1 MALPFVL
8 NEYIYS
14 ETAKTY
20 NINNFPGA
28 DVFESED
35 FSYEKIISNLEKLH
49 NNVIDPLRL
58 EFGPHTNNADK
69 MIKINSAYRC
79 TALNSFVNGASNS
92 QHKYGLAVD
101 IQSPKHRSSL
111 IWNWCFQNLDYHQLI
126 WEFPE
131 RGDRVDGA
139 GARSWVHIS
148 YVEGN
153 NKKINTIA
161 TQREDLH
168 QMYESEST
176 TRKPNSI
183 YNSGIKIA
191 DQTLL

>member
-28 DVFESED
+28 DVLECED

-58 EFGPHTNNADK
+58 EFCPHTNNADK

-92 QHKYGLAVD
+92 
-101 IQSPKHRSSL
+101 
-111 IWNWCFQNLDYHQLI
+111 
-126 WEFPE
+126 
-131 RGDRVDGA
+131 
-139 GARSWVHIS
+139 
-148 YVEGN
+148 
-153 NKKINTIA
+153 
-161 TQREDLH
+161 
-168 QMYESEST
+168 
-176 TRKPNSI
+176 
-183 YNSGIKIA
+183 
-191 DQTLL
+191 

>member
-69 MIKINSAYRC
+69 IFKGLLVIAGIDLASKVLGIAQGISLVLGWLKLTPLAIAGLLFSFGAIGSKSLGGQEQVTLGRLERMEGGVTEENRMI
-79 TALNSFVNGASNS
+79 
-92 QHKYGLAVD
+92 
-101 IQSPKHRSSL
+101 L
-111 IWNWCFQNLDYHQLI
+111 IAEMEKEL
-126 WEFPE
+126 
-131 RGDRVDGA
+131 
-139 GARSWVHIS
+139 
-148 YVEGN
+148 
-153 NKKINTIA
+153 
-161 TQREDLH
+161 EDLNVG
-168 QMYESEST
+168 QIFGGQAVVLKKQIDFLKTGENGST
-176 TRKPNSI
+176 D
-183 YNSGIKIA
+183 IKGN
-191 DQTLL
+191 